1 MVKKNSY
8 RDLKSKYDDYIIIQK
23 VGCFYDI
30 RGENAKLLS
39 KKFGYKLFLDKS
51 SENKIG
57 VPVSQIQKILDYIK
71 QNNYKYVLT
80 EHYEIIEKND
90 NGISIIDKAIDK
102 KCLPE
107 ENSSNE
113 KIKRKVKYQESIDK
127 IRNFIL
133 NKNSWVD
140 VREIETFL
148 GLKRRGKIDKTD
160 NLSTVAHLIR
170 SHLKKEGFK
179 TKRIDFETDYTI
191 FVAPDNIDKENEI
204 LENNNPKED
213 LKDFNKIIKLIN
225 QGKNIFV
232 TGNAGTGK
240 SFLLNKLK
248 EKFKKKLELTSTTGL
263 AAVNIKGSTIHSW
276 CGVGIC
282 KKPIQ
287 NCVDDILKRRTLVN
301 KIRKCNLLAID
312 EISMLNGYSFNYI
325 DQVLRMVR
333 KENIPFG
340 GIQVLLFGDF
350 FQLPPVEL
358 NNNEKDFCFETQTW
372 KDLNLKTVKLEKI
385 YRQTDQSFI
394 KVLNDIREGK
404 INKKDI
410 DLLKSREID
419 YDETDSSI
427 LHIFSRNDEA
437 NNYNMKKFNS
447 INSEIHTFKATL
459 GVYRGSNFIT
469 TNLTKQEEMSL
480 NIFQKN
486 CKVNDIA
493 SFKQGCR
500 VMLLIN
506 LDFEK
511 GLMNGSCGE
520 IMSFNENSIS
530 VKFDNGIEKNIE
542 KYEFEYYYNDTKIA
556 SMTQF
561 PLKLAYAITIHK
573 SQGMTLENVAVD
585 CNKIFEEGQTYVALS
600 RVKSLNGLYL
610 KGFSEDKIKVNKK
623 VIEFYRNLI

>member
-1 MVKKNSY
+1 M
-8 RDLKSKYDDYIIIQK
+8 
-23 VGCFYDI
+23 
-30 RGENAKLLS
+30 
-39 KKFGYKLFLDKS
+39 
-51 SENKIG
+51 
-57 VPVSQIQKILDYIK
+57 
-71 QNNYKYVLT
+71 
-80 EHYEIIEKND
+80 
-90 NGISIIDKAIDK
+90 
-102 KCLPE
+102 
-107 ENSSNE
+107 
-113 KIKRKVKYQESIDK
+113 
-127 IRNFIL
+127 

-191 FVAPDNIDKENEI
+191 FVAPDDVDKENEI

-385 YRQTDQSFI
+385 YRQTDKSFI

-404 INKKDI
+404 ISKKDI
-410 DLLKSREID
+410 DLLNSREID
-419 YDETDSSI
+419 YNETDSSI

-459 GVYRGSNFIT
+459 GVYRGSDFIT

-486 CKVNDIA
+486 CKVNDII

-600 RVKSLNGLYL
+600 RVKSLNSLFL

-623 VIEFYRNLI
+623 VIEFYRNHL